1 LEKQKKSVFTLV
13 TERILDNLYK
23 DIVPWD
29 KPWNGGE
36 DCATSYITG
45 KPYSSLNQMLLDRS
59 GQYLTGNQLKTLKG
73 KHLKHSGNLLVY
85 YELRSYREFLKE
97 EGGKMNPHERTS
109 PKLTF
114 FMVYNVEDC
123 EGIDVSPREAK
134 QAENAYE
141 KADRIIESYI
151 MRESLNTTKTVNF
164 QYDNK
169 EDVLGLAPIG
179 EDLAEYYAAI
189 FRMLIHST
197 GYKTRLNRDMGF
209 RFGHQKYGKEE
220 LIGEIGSAYLCHKV
234 GIFTSK
240 RSETYKKEW
249 ARVFRA
255 NNYLFVSAAN
265 KAERAAKYILTGER
279 PKEY

>member
-1 LEKQKKSVFTLV
+1 MEKQKKSVFTLV

-59 GQYLTGNQLKTLKG
+59 GQYLTGNQFKTLKG

-85 YELRSYREFLKE
+85 YELRSYREFLKG
-97 EGGKMNPHERTS
+97 EGGKMDPHERTS

-179 EDLAEYYAAI
+179 EDLRNTTPPFLECLSI
-189 FRMLIHST
+189 V
-197 GYKTRLNRDMGF
+197 RDIRQG
-209 RFGHQKYGKEE
+209 
-220 LIGEIGSAYLCHKV
+220 
-234 GIFTSK
+234 
-240 RSETYKKEW
+240 
-249 ARVFRA
+249 
-255 NNYLFVSAAN
+255 
-265 KAERAAKYILTGER
+265 
-279 PKEY
+279 